1 LLQRDLFFLISSYDR
16 GVNNIH
22 GVMHRIARY
31 IVRAR
36 AYALSTIPHKR
47 ESNNDGRKA
56 TLYSRNLT

>member
-1 LLQRDLFFLISSYDR
+1 
-16 GVNNIH
+16 
-22 GVMHRIARY
+22 MHRIARY